1 MPAGRHLG
9 GKATPSSCCPSHP
22 RSIQGDSKMN
32 PLLPLP
38 YPRLLHTSQA
48 SSPPPT
54 PSTPYTP
61 QHPAAK
67 DTGERKELTLSAS
80 LILSLL
86 PNLLSASVPQAPPSL
101 DAPRGRHTNGCE
113 SESPSV
119 TADSLR
125 PHGPYSPWNSP
136 GQNAGVPSLSLLQG
150 VSLPR
155 GQTQVSRIA
164 GCHQGS
170 PGMLAITE
178 QPNERRT
185 LRLGPGT
192 SLAVQ

>member
-22 RSIQGDSKMN
+22 RSIQGHSKMD

-54 PSTPYTP
+54 PSTPHTP

-86 PNLLSASVPQAPPSL
+86 PKLLSASVPQAPPSPA
-101 DAPRGRHTNGCE
+101 APRGPHTNGC
-113 SESPSV
+113 ESPSV

-125 PHGPYSPWNSP
+125 PQGPYSPWNSP
-136 GQNAGVPSLSLLQG
+136 GQNAGVPSLPLLQG
-150 VSLPR
+150 VFPSQGSNPGLPHCR
-155 GQTQVSRIA
+155 QILYRIA
-164 GCHQGS
+164 GRFFTG
-170 PGMLAITE
+170 
-178 QPNERRT
+178 
-185 LRLGPGT
+185 
-192 SLAVQ
+192 